1 MEPESKFHVM
11 VSCTKARDLRTVMKA
26 EWILRPGLAVH
37 PPKREESYFYY
48 FRGPD
53 ISKMTVSTAK
63 VKSLSIT
70 P

>member
-1 MEPESKFHVM
+1 
-11 VSCTKARDLRTVMKA
+11 MKA

-63 VKSLSIT
+63 VNSLSIT